1 MEGSLAG
8 LQTATFSPGAHSPS
22 LCKQGRRSKLSAT
35 SLVSFLIKGAN
46 PISFLIKGTNPIV
59 KAPPP

>member
-1 MEGSLAG
+1 MGTAGSSSVEGSLAG

-22 LCKQGRRSKLSAT
+22 LCEQGIRSKLSAT

-46 PISFLIKGTNPIV
+46 PIV